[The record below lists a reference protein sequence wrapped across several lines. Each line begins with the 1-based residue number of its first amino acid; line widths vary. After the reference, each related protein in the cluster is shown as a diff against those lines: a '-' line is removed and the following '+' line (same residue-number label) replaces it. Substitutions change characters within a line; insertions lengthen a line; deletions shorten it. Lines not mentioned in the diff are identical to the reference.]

1 MRSTDG
7 AILTFHVDPIRVNI
21 HVEVPV
27 QILLCGTLA
36 NLFDLQET
44 SASRPRPM
52 FGLSCGLLRK

>member
-1 MRSTDG
+1 M
-7 AILTFHVDPIRVNI
+7 LTFHVDPVRVNI

-44 SASRPRPM
+44 SASGPRPM
-52 FGLSCGLLRK
+52 FGLSCGLLRQ